1 VPGSPATAEDC
12 RGKPLETVVVS
23 AVSGPHKAPGSLSQ
37 QVSRMAANREVGK
50 LASLQ
55 EMSDSMEKEK
65 KIYFI

>member
-1 VPGSPATAEDC
+1 
-12 RGKPLETVVVS
+12 
-23 AVSGPHKAPGSLSQ
+23 
-37 QVSRMAANREVGK
+37 MAANREVGK